1 MWGLKSIN
9 INMPGYFQIFHALNC
24 TNCKKCRVGNVYCC
38 RKETSPLPKSPC
50 SLSLSLSARRLNLCC
65 LCHLLKPDLSN
76 KFLYSSGKKREPR
89 QTYVISVS
97 CLSARLRRTGW
108 RRQWDGS
115 KWSKR
120 DQLKESHV
128 KWLCSDIDLMWLC
141 VIKPFCIWMVKVLK
155 VR

>member
-1 MWGLKSIN
+1 MWGIKSIN
-9 INMPGYFQIFHALNC
+9 ISMPGYFQIFHALNC
-24 TNCKKCRVGNVYCC
+24 TNYKKYRVGNIYCC
-38 RKETSPLPKSPC
+38 RKETSPLSKSPR
-50 SLSLSLSARRLNLCC
+50 SLSLSVSAYRPNLYC

-76 KFLYSSGKKREPR
+76 KSRDGRMW
-89 QTYVISVS
+89 
-97 CLSARLRRTGW
+97 SASLVYQPDWRTGW

-120 DQLKESHV
+120 DQSKENHV
-128 KWLCSDIDLMWLC
+128 KRLCSDIDLMWLC